1 MNFLWR
7 FTVLD
12 FKKNFF
18 DKKEAREHND
28 YVNVLSTSLKSQVD
42 AEKDDE
48 DVFYFST
55 DDLKF
60 ATFLESDYI
69 HDHFSE
75 MEPLWAINQHLLKVE
90 MKFSLF
96 CQIFDLFYYLFFFFF

>member
-1 MNFLWR
+1 
-7 FTVLD
+7 
-12 FKKNFF
+12 
-18 DKKEAREHND
+18 
-28 YVNVLSTSLKSQVD
+28 LSTSLKSQVD

-69 HDHFSE
+69 HDHFSD
-75 MEPLWAINQHLLKVE
+75 MEPV
-90 MKFSLF
+90 
-96 CQIFDLFYYLFFFFF
+96 